1 MMRNGS
7 YKKTVQGAALKI
19 ASCPVQ
25 YHLLAMLEGLPFY
38 II

>member
-1 MMRNGS
+1 MIRNGS
-7 YKKTVQGAALKI
+7 YKKTVQGVALKI

-25 YHLLAMLEGLPFY
+25 YRLLAVLKGLPFY